1 MIKIIIVEM
10 IKQRVSVGTLEKQ
23 SLTAHAAESE
33 YERRQLWKLQRQRRA
48 NRNLLVFSAL
58 ILLLPLGI
66 YFASLWGYF
75 GPGREVWAA
84 LCAVIAANVVLV
96 GYVAVAMVEPDE
108 MPHHHGNEAS
118 NHPSPTKSS
127 SPLYPIQED
136 VVALQNYSKHR
147 GSEREVLY
155 MDDDRKLD

>member
-1 MIKIIIVEM
+1 M

-23 SLTAHAAESE
+23 SLRAASNSAEDE
-33 YERRQLWKLQRQRRA
+33 YDRRQTWKLQRQARA
-48 NRNLLVFSAL
+48 NRNLLLFSSL

-75 GPGREVWAA
+75 GPGKEVWAA

-96 GYVAVAMVEPDE
+96 GYVTVAMIEPDE
-108 MPHHHGNEAS
+108 MPSLPAGKQSTPAS
-118 NHPSPTKSS
+118 PKSS

-136 VVALQNYSKHR
+136 VVAMQNFVSR
-147 GSEREVLY
+147 GGSGEREILY
-155 MDDDRKLD
+155 MDDEHKLE